1 MATKRHILGVAA
13 AGAVALLLL
22 AGCSTGSGS
31 SSQPSDK
38 AATGTPIN
46 VAALSSLSFFP
57 EAPQAAQAVFD
68 DYNASGGYKG
78 HPINYKVYD
87 DKADPSASATA
98 AQGAISSDAVA
109 LVGSSSLLD
118 CQINHTT
125 WESNKI
131 VSIQGSGVD
140 PYCFTTPNISPTNAG
155 PYFDAFAALTYGSET
170 LGLKNICVVY
180 TPDSPAIKGAFEQS
194 FAAWSTAT
202 GKKLSFTD
210 DTLTRGQ
217 ASYAANVSTLKSQKC
232 DGIFE
237 GDTGDSVL
245 KYLGEA
251 ANQGLTLPVLALT
264 SSFSDQFAQAYS
276 YPGDLYIPAEF
287 APYYDDTV
295 SGNSDWAK
303 TMDAH
308 NVPKTSFAQGGY
320 LAAKYFINV
329 LESITGDV
337 TRESF
342 TAAAKGMTTAVSS
355 PIAQSDWIFGDADH
369 HQSNNTAFEVQLK
382 AGTTT
387 WKSVGPLLD
396 GSKIGWADTTI
407 PTSN

>member
-1 MATKRHILGVAA
+1 MATKRHFLGAAA
-13 AGAVALLLL
+13 AGAAALLILT
-22 AGCSTGSGS
+22 GCSTGGGS
-31 SSQPSDK
+31 TPSTT
-38 AATGTPIN
+38 AATGTPID

-68 DYNASGGYKG
+68 DYNAAGGYQG
-78 HPINYKVYD
+78 HPIAYKVYD

-98 AQGAISSDAVA
+98 AQNAISSKAVA

-155 PYFDAFAALTYGSET
+155 PYFDAFAALDYGSET
-170 LGLKNICVVY
+170 LGLKNICAVY
-180 TPDSPAIKGAFEQS
+180 TPDSPAIKAAFEQS

-202 GKKLSFTD
+202 GKRLSFTD

-217 ASYAANVSTLKSQKC
+217 ASYAANVSTLKSKKC
-232 DGIFE
+232 DAIFE

-276 YPGDLYIPAEF
+276 YPGNLYVPAEF
-287 APYYDDTV
+287 APYYDDKV

-303 TMDAH
+303 VMDAH
-308 NVPKTSFAQGGY
+308 KVPKTSFAQGGY
-320 LAAKYFINV
+320 LAAKYFIDV
-329 LESITGDV
+329 LESIKGDV
-337 TRESF
+337 TRDSF
-342 TAAAKGMTTAVSS
+342 TAAAKGMTKAISS
-355 PIAQSDWIFGDADH
+355 PMAQADWIFGSADH
-369 HQSNNTAFEVQLK
+369 HQSNNTAYVVELK

-387 WKSVGPLLD
+387 WTSVGPLLT
-396 GSKIGWADTTI
+396 GSKLGWSDTTV
-407 PTSN
+407 PSAG